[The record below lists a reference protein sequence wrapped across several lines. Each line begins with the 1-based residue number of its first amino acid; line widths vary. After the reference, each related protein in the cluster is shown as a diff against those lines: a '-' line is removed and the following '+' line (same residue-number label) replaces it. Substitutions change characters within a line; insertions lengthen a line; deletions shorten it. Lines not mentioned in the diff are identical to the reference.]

1 LVERVAHYK
10 CTKKILTL
18 SSTSK
23 EKITIMAKS
32 IKKRLKSGKGI
43 KRVSADRTVVGVRNL
58 ELISKIAYE
67 N

>member
-1 LVERVAHYK
+1 VYEKDFNFVKYFEK
-10 CTKKILTL
+10 
-18 SSTSK
+18 
-23 EKITIMAKS
+23 KITIMAKS

-43 KRVSADRTVVGVRNL
+43 KRVSADRAVVGVRNL